1 MGLVQV
7 PDKGQHAI
15 KEKAAARP
23 DREAMSDTR
32 MPAAEHPRP
41 AKAQA
46 KRRDDGR
53 VSPGTFFGFAAK

>member
-1 MGLVQV
+1 MRVSLGNY
-7 PDKGQHAI
+7 I
-15 KEKAAARP
+15 I
-23 DREAMSDTR
+23 DTR